1 MNRTHPE
8 ETKYYKTLISMISS
22 PGTLL
27 SLDLLGSSLILLF
40 LTTNAMQSCFIYKPI
55 YTFCGFVQSL
65 FNLDH
70 KYYVLGCFYRIY
82 NNRSLVFALI
92 LESLAR
98 GQQARRDSL
107 MNQMSL
113 SAKTKEKVGRSRK
126 GSSNSTKN
134 IKCKIGRVRGP

>member
-1 MNRTHPE
+1 MNSNQR
-8 ETKYYKTLISMISS
+8 KQNNYKTLINDIISRN
-22 PGTLL
+22 TIL
-27 SLDLLGSSLILLF
+27 SRDLVGSSLILLF

-55 YTFCGFVQSL
+55 YTFCGLVQSL

-70 KYYVLGCFYRIY
+70 KYYVLGYFYRIY

-92 LESLAR
+92 LESLAQ
-98 GQQARRDSL
+98 GQQARRNPL
-107 MNQMSL
+107 MNQMSI

-134 IKCKIGRVRGP
+134 IFAKLAE